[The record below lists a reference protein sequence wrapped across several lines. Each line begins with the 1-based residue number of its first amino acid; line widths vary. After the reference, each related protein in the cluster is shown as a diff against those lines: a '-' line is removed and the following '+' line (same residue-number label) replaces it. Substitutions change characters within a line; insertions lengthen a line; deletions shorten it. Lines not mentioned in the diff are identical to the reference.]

1 MIAFPPGAVA
11 VIFVSQRSAADPE
24 GYAAAAEAMDRA
36 ASAFPGYLGVHS
48 ARGEDGVGITV
59 SYWESDAAAR
69 AWKLDAAHTA
79 IREQGRAGWY
89 DWYELIVAEVGRSYG
104 WRRGS

>member
-1 MIAFPPGAVA
+1 MTRFPPGAVA

-24 GYAAAAEAMDRA
+24 GYAAAAEAMAEAAARA
-36 ASAFPGYLGVHS
+36 PGYLGVHS
-48 ARGEDGVGITV
+48 VRGEDGAGITI

-69 AWKLDAAHTA
+69 AWKADAAHTA

-89 DWYELIVAEVGRSYG
+89 DSYDLIVAEVGRSYG
-104 WRRGS
+104 WKKD